1 MRGYNRATMQQHR
14 LSFLA
19 TAGFEAARS
28 LVFAPPDHRLG
39 RVHGHGFRAVA
50 RVAAAPDGSAPW
62 APFPGAEVDALRAAL
77 QTVVAPL
84 DYRRLDHLGHLGH
97 LDHPTDEAL
106 ARYVRTQ
113 LEGRL
118 AGPPEDIAMHS
129 TFEQGVDLD
138 AQGEAVVWRRYRFEA
153 AHQLPNVPPGH
164 KCGRMHGHG
173 FTVTLEARASCLD
186 VSSALAYDELDRIW
200 APFGAELHQACL
212 NDLPGLENPTS
223 EWIAHWLWQ
232 RIRPRLPALAAV
244 TVGETAGSGARFDG
258 SGYRIWKDFNLD
270 SAVRLRGAGPSDGR
284 RRIHG
289 HSYRLRL
296 HLVGP
301 LDRVYGWTIDF
312 GDVKTLF
319 GPVFDRLDHR
329 PLYEVPG
336 IEERGS
342 AALVEWIRGQA
353 AAMLPQLARVDLYET
368 PGCGAI
374 LDWT

>member
-1 MRGYNRATMQQHR
+1 MSHL

-28 LVFAPPDHRLG
+28 LPSVPAEHRL
-39 RVHGHGFRAVA
+39 RRLHGHGFRAVA
-50 RVAAAPDGSAPW
+50 RVPAAPDASAPW
-62 APFPGAEVDALRAAL
+62 APFAGAEVDSLRTAL
-77 QTVVAPL
+77 QAIVAPF
-84 DYRRLDHLGHLGH
+84 DYRCLDDH
-97 LDHPTDEAL
+97 LDHPSDEAI
-106 ARYVRTQ
+106 ARHVRAQ
-113 LEGRL
+113 LDGRL
-118 AGPPEDIAMHS
+118 AAPADGIGLHS
-129 TFEQGVDLD
+129 TTEQGIELD
-138 AQGEAVVWRRYRFEA
+138 AQGDAVAWRRYRFEA

-173 FTVTLEARASCLD
+173 FTVTLEARLACPN
-186 VSSALAYDELDRIW
+186 VSSMLAYDELDRVW
-200 APFGAELHQACL
+200 APLGAELQESCL

-232 RIRPRLPALAAV
+232 RIRPELPALMAV

-258 SGYRIWKDFNLD
+258 ADFRIWKDFNLD
-270 SAVRLRGAGPSDGR
+270 SAVRLRRAPEGDGR

-296 HLVGP
+296 HLAGP

-319 GPVFDRLDHR
+319 APVFDRIDHQ
-329 PLYEVPG
+329 PLYELPG
-336 IEERGS
+336 VEERGS
-342 AALVEWIRGQA
+342 AALLEWIRGQA
-353 AAMLPQLARVDLYET
+353 AETLPQLARVDLYET

-374 LDWT
+374 LEFAQTPRAQTQ

>member
-1 MRGYNRATMQQHR
+1 MQQQR

-28 LVFAPPDHRLG
+28 LAFAPSEHRLR
-39 RVHGHGFRAVA
+39 RVHGHGFRVVA
-50 RVAAAPDGSAPW
+50 RIAAAPDASVPW
-62 APFPGAEVDALRAAL
+62 APFSGAEVDALRAAL
-77 QTVVAPL
+77 EASVAPL
-84 DYRRLDHLGHLGH
+84 DYRRLDDH
-97 LDHPTDEAL
+97 LDDPTDEAL
-106 ARYVRTQ
+106 ARHVRAQ
-113 LEGRL
+113 LQGRL
-118 AGPPEDIAMHS
+118 AVAPDGIGVHS
-129 TFEQGVDLD
+129 TSEQGVDLD
-138 AQGEAVVWRRYRFEA
+138 AQGESVVWRRYRFEA

-173 FTVTLEARASCLD
+173 FTVTLEARTSCLD
-186 VSSALAYDELDRIW
+186 GSSVLAYDELDRVW
-200 APFGAELHQACL
+200 APFRAELHEACL

-270 SAVRLRGAGPSDGR
+270 SAVRLHRAAPGDGR

-312 GDVKTLF
+312 GDVKALF
-319 GPVFDRLDHR
+319 APVFDRLDHR
-329 PLYEVPG
+329 PLYELPG

-353 AAMLPQLARVDLYET
+353 AEMLPQLARVDLYET

>member
-1 MRGYNRATMQQHR
+1 MQPHR
-14 LSFLA
+14 LSFIA

-28 LVFAPPDHRLG
+28 LSSVAPEHRL
-39 RVHGHGFRAVA
+39 RRLHGHGFRAVA
-50 RVAAAPDGSAPW
+50 RVAAAPDGGSPW
-62 APFPGAEVDALRAAL
+62 SPFPGAEVDSLRAAL
-77 QTVVAPL
+77 QASVAPF
-84 DYRRLDHLGHLGH
+84 DYRCLDDD

-106 ARYVRTQ
+106 ARRVRGQ

-118 AGPPEDIAMHS
+118 AVPADTVGLHS
-129 TFEQGVDLD
+129 TPEQGAELD
-138 AQGEAVVWRRYRFEA
+138 AQGEAVVHRRYRFEA

-173 FTVTLEARASCLD
+173 FTVTLEARISCLD
-186 VSSALAYDELDRIW
+186 ISSALAYDELDRIW
-200 APFGAELHQACL
+200 GPLGAALQYVCL

-232 RIRPRLPALAAV
+232 RIRPELPALAAV

-258 SGYRIWKDFNLD
+258 ADYRIWKDFNLD
-270 SAVRLRGAGPSDGR
+270 SAVRLRRAADGDGR

-296 HLVGP
+296 HLAGP

-312 GDVKTLF
+312 GDVKALF
-319 GPVFDRLDHR
+319 APVFDRIDHR
-329 PLYEVPG
+329 PLYELPEVP
-336 IEERGS
+336 ERGS
-342 AALVEWIRGQA
+342 TALAAWIRAQA
-353 AAMLPQLARVDLYET
+353 AGLLPQLARIDLYET
-368 PGCGAI
+368 PGCGVI